1 MVKNKEG
8 VIKKIFG
15 RIRDFVKKNKGE
27 QWFKYTVIIVA
38 LLIAAVAA
46 SEWRKWQ
53 DSKELPP
60 TEIVEEAP
68 VEEEKAN
75 ILQKIWDDSKAHFI
89 VFGGLAITLFIVK
102 CKNETKLEE
111 SGGKIKK

>member
-1 MVKNKEG
+1 M
-8 VIKKIFG
+8 KKIFV
-15 RIRDFVKKNKGE
+15 RIKDFVKAHKDE
-27 QWFKYTVIIVA
+27 QGFKYTVIIVV
-38 LLIAAVAA
+38 LIIAAIAA
-46 SEWRKWQ
+46 SEWREWQ

-68 VEEEKAN
+68 VEEEKPD

-102 CKNETKLEE
+102 CRNETKLEE

>member
-1 MVKNKEG
+1 M
-8 VIKKIFG
+8 KKIFV
-15 RIRDFVKKNKGE
+15 RIKDFVKTHKDE
-27 QWFKYTVIIVA
+27 QGFKYTVIIVV
-38 LLIAAVAA
+38 LIIAAIVA

-53 DSKELPP
+53 DSKEFPP

-68 VEEEKAN
+68 VEEDKPD

-102 CKNETKLEE
+102 CRNETKLEE

>member
-1 MVKNKEG
+1 M
-8 VIKKIFG
+8 KKIFG
-15 RIRDFVKKNKGE
+15 RIRDFVKKYKGE
-27 QWFKYTVIIVA
+27 QWFKYTVIIVS

-68 VEEEKAN
+68 VEEEKTD

-102 CKNETKLEE
+102 CKNETKLTE